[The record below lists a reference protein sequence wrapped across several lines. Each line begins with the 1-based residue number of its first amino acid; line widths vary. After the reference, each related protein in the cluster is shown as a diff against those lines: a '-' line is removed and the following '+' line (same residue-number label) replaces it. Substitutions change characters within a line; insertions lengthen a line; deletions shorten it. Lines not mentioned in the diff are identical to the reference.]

1 MASGVI
7 SMGQSGH
14 LLGQIVW
21 SSTSNGSI
29 ANSSTVTIDIQVRR
43 DNSYTTTGDWGAW
56 GYIDPYDPGSWSRH
70 TSVSDGWVSLGG
82 FSYTVGHNSDGTK
95 QLIISGAAEGP
106 SGTSLS
112 GVKVEASAVVTLDTI
127 PRASSIDSFTTS
139 TNYLNS
145 ILTVKYTPKATFYHK
160 LVISISG
167 NTVIKTV
174 ALGQKTATQQ
184 TTTYQFTST
193 ELNTIYNAIGGNND
207 NTNVSCVIQTYSDSN
222 YTNKIG
228 DSSALTKKLYMP
240 ESIIPTISNIT
251 IAEAV
256 SGIAAKFGAYI
267 QNQSKLSVNITAAGV
282 QGSTIKS
289 YSASINSQTFTTSSF
304 TTGFLISSGTNTLT
318 VKVTDSRNRTATTTR
333 QITVLAYSKP
343 SISSFTAARNESTPT
358 TINCK
363 FTASIT
369 PLNNLNDKTFK
380 IKLDNTD
387 KQTYTDAYTKTNQ
400 TYDITGTSDT
410 STYVAKLIVADYFN
424 TVEVDVPINTDFK
437 IMHFTEDG
445 KHIAFG
451 QYYDTNNPA
460 LIQVNGNIDATGGF
474 IKEKHYQI
482 TPIDITGTTNTLL
495 SRIKAL
501 GTNGIMEATW
511 LSKTDG
517 GTSGISDKPTGTTN
531 AGFVCNAICN
541 RWASNSDY
549 RYIVN
554 CYVQGENSYYNAVVT
569 NASTSISWSRPI
581 ARVTMSSKTHSNYN
595 NYQNYLATMSCLTYW
610 NGAYNSSNSSNLT
623 YAHQGTIQC
632 KPTNLYNNTSGN
644 NGTIT
649 LSQTCANFTYLEIL
663 AKHNSGNAGYYT
675 IRVYSPNNKI
685 VDISDN
691 TTDVDNWIVLHSA
704 HVKFSGTSMTR
715 VRSAALAM
723 NITNQDLWNG
733 GYSTAHEI
741 NIYRIDGYK

>member
-82 FSYTVGHNSDGTK
+82 FSYTVGHNGDGTK

-167 NTVIKTV
+167 GTVIKTI

-207 NTNVSCVIQTYSDSN
+207 NTNVSCVIQTYSNSN

-228 DSSALTKKLYMP
+228 DSSVLTKKLYMP

-267 QNQSKLSVNITAAGV
+267 QNQSKLSVSIAAAGV

-343 SISSFTAARNESTPT
+343 SILSFTAARNESTPT

-369 PLNNLNDKTFK
+369 PLNNLNDKSFK

-387 KQTYTDAYTKTNQ
+387 KQIYTDTYTKTNQ

-410 STYVAKLIVADYFN
+410 STYVAKLIVTDYFN

-437 IMHFTEDG
+437 IMHITEDG

-451 QYYDTNNPA
+451 QYYDTNMPA
-460 LIQVNGNIDATGGF
+460 LLQVSGKTVIKGTASDKPLMVRGIVGSTADNSAVDGLYLQYGANKPIYLGNTGGYN
-474 IKEKHYQI
+474 ISE
-482 TPIDITGTTNTLL
+482 
-495 SRIKAL
+495 
-501 GTNGIMEATW
+501 
-511 LSKTDG
+511 DG
-517 GTSGISDKPTGTTN
+517 GTYSGSAANAKLLSTNQSGQGTGAVLSGRGSNYIFAGPNDATNDVGGNLNNLVFSSWFGVSFTTSCGGQTYTNKNAVSINCRNGRLN
-531 AGFVCNAICN
+531 AGSIYIKGEPV
-541 RWASNSDY
+541 Y
-549 RYIVN
+549 R
-554 CYVQGENSYYNAVVT
+554 
-569 NASTSISWSRPI
+569 
-581 ARVTMSSKTHSNYN
+581 
-595 NYQNYLATMSCLTYW
+595 
-610 NGAYNSSNSSNLT
+610 
-623 YAHQGTIQC
+623 C
-632 KPTNLYNNTSGN
+632 KNLYNNTSGAT
-644 NGTIT
+644 GTIT
-649 LSQTCANFTYLEIL
+649 LSETSANFTYIDIFY
-663 AKHNSGNAGYYT
+663 KHPSDTGYKT
-675 IRVYSPNNKI
+675 CRIFSPNGKMAQLDMSLSNTNNWMTI
-685 VDISDN
+685 YNTSYNISG
-691 TTDVDNWIVLHSA
+691 
-704 HVKFSGTSMTR
+704 KSMTHK
-715 VRSAALAM
+715 RSSRNSIL
-723 NITNQDLWNG
+723 
-733 GYSTAHEI
+733 YSFT
-741 NIYRIDGYK
+741 